1 MRCWQSNPMPDL
13 QPKLSPVP
21 PDTPLAAARP
31 GEDEKVVGN
40 GIAGDWPPAF
50 RFPPTTVPQRVV
62 LLIAYLMKHQEPQFR
77 AAAAIIPRLKLLLS
91 VAIEPQRDYAVDHGD
106 LDITLQRTWTI
117 RKRWQHTAGFEDQLQ
132 VHFPYD
138 TYFQLRRIAPQVVV
152 SHELGARSLFAALY
166 RWTHPRSRLVL
177 MVYVSEHTER
187 SWSRLRLMLRRCLLR
202 SADIVTYQGS
212 SGKRYLRQL
221 GVAEARLRYCP
232 YVAHP
237 KMVYRGPTARP
248 AHLRRRLL
256 YVGQFTPRKAPDR
269 FLDTLNRW
277 CLDHPDQ
284 SVSLSLVGR
293 GPLQAVLQQQPRAAN
308 LQLEILGSVAPEHLP
323 AVYANHGL
331 FVFPT
336 LADEWGLVV
345 EEAMHSGL
353 PVLASEYGQASL
365 DLVEDGVH
373 GWRFI
378 PEDAASVYRAI
389 DRAMQTEDQ
398 QLDRM
403 GAAARQAV
411 AERTPDYGGRWF
423 AEAVQAAWS
432 DRGGLSSRGE
442 AAQPD
447 GRGAGDPCVEN
458 SQGAR

>member
-1 MRCWQSNPMPDL
+1 MPEL
-13 QPKLSPVP
+13 QTKLSSFP
-21 PDTPLAAARP
+21 PDTPRAAGRN
-31 GEDEKVVGN
+31 GEDANEVGN
-40 GIAGDWPPAF
+40 GLASHSPPAF

-77 AAAAIIPRLKLLLS
+77 AGAAIIPRLKLLLS
-91 VAIEPQRDYAVDHGD
+91 VALEPQRDYAVDHRQ
-106 LDITLQRTWTI
+106 LDVTLQRTWTI
-117 RKRWQHTAGFEDQLQ
+117 RKQWQHAAGFEDQLQ

-138 TYFQLRRIAPQVVV
+138 TYVQLRRLAPQVVV

-166 RWTHPRSRLVL
+166 RWTHRRSRLVL

-187 SWSRLRLMLRRCLLR
+187 SWSRLRLLLRRCLLR

-221 GVAEARLRYCP
+221 GVAEDRLRYCP

-237 KMVYRGPTARP
+237 AMVSRGPTDRP
-248 AHLRRRLL
+248 ALLRRRLL
-256 YVGQFTPRKAPDR
+256 YVGQFTARKAPDR
-269 FLDTLNRW
+269 FLEVLNRW
-277 CLDHPDQ
+277 CQDHPDQ
-284 SVSLSLVGR
+284 SVSFSLVGR
-293 GPLQAVLQQQPRAAN
+293 GPLQTAIQHQPRAAN
-308 LQLEILGSVAPEHLP
+308 LQLDILGSVAPEHLP
-323 AVYANHGL
+323 SVYANHGL

-365 DLVEDGVH
+365 DLVQDGVH

-378 PEDAASVYRAI
+378 PDDAASVYRAI

-398 QLDRM
+398 ELDRM
-403 GAAARQAV
+403 AAAARQAV
-411 AERTPDYGGRWF
+411 AQRTPEYGGRWF
-423 AEAVQAAWS
+423 AEAVQAAWADQDS
-432 DRGGLSSRGE
+432 AS
-442 AAQPD
+442 
-447 GRGAGDPCVEN
+447 C
-458 SQGAR
+458 